1 MDLLQVAQQ
10 ALLIVLPLLNKEEAL
25 GILTAGQLQRDV
37 QVVGEQIG
45 EVLQRSLDLLCSDS
59 LLENKD
65 HQLVVNLPLE
75 FLLNH
80 DAPFS
85 IPRSSFDF
93 LFQNIK
99 SF

>member
-59 LLENKD
+59 LL
-65 HQLVVNLPLE
+65 
-75 FLLNH
+75 
-80 DAPFS
+80 
-85 IPRSSFDF
+85 
-93 LFQNIK
+93 
-99 SF
+99 